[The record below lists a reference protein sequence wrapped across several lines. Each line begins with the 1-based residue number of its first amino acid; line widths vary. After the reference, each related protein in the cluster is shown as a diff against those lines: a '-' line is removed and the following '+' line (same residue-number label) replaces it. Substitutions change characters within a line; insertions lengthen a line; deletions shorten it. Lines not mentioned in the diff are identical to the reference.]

1 MTAAKFIFRSLWKVK
16 YYTLATFG
24 LFALSRVF
32 IYLDNYCIAALFGY
46 VGTHPEQAFSSAALS
61 WLAVYAALHF
71 GSNIADG
78 VRTFFEYRMDIRL
91 KKNLLVSLFRQ
102 THKHSPAYFAAE
114 MSGTV
119 SDKILSLENS
129 TRTIVWRLKGFLEG
143 VIIPY
148 AVAFPILFQ
157 INGSLALTLFVFCI
171 AVSIIDYAHCRKL
184 KPVSRNAAKLESAVS
199 GIMVDSIANARLVK
213 NCAAFPHER
222 TCLAKAVNKWVRS
235 CIQRGKEMGISH
247 SYNITIA
254 LALRLTSLSILIYY
268 WQIKDLNLTQTLI
281 ALTYINLLHTPCEMF
296 GDSSIQFQKD
306 LGAVED
312 ALNLL
317 YKPLEITDAPYA
329 RRLVLK
335 RFPAD
340 KSGSTAAPAA
350 NTLHPATGTAAPAVN
365 ISLPAT
371 GTTAPAVNISLP
383 ATGTA
388 VPTATPALRT
398 TPPSISF
405 QNVTFS
411 YTPDKP
417 LFSNLNLNIAA
428 GEKVGIVGL
437 SGAGKS
443 TLINLLLR
451 AYDLQNGK
459 ILIAEQDIAGITLF
473 SLHQNISLI
482 AQEPALFNRSILE
495 NIRFARP
502 KAADEEVRAAARL
515 ACIHDTIMRLPKGYG
530 SIVGDRG
537 VKLSGGER
545 QRIAIASAILKNAPL
560 LILDEATS
568 ALDSESEAA
577 IQQALQNIMQHKTVI
592 AIAHRLSTL
601 KNMDRIIVLDNGKII
616 EDGTPH
622 KLLKNK
628 SGLFCRLYNLQ
639 ISGTL
644 SV

>member
-143 VIIPY
+143 VIVPY

-157 INGSLALTLFVFCI
+157 INGSLTLTLFVFCI

-184 KPVSRNAAKLESAVS
+184 KPVSCDAARLESAVS

-222 TCLAKAVNKWVRS
+222 ACLAKAVNKWVRS
-235 CIQRGKEMGISH
+235 CIQRGKEMGISFC
-247 SYNITIA
+247 YNNTLLMA
-254 LALRLTSLSILIYY
+254 LHITSLSILIYY

-281 ALTYINLLHTPCEMF
+281 ALTYINLLKTPCSFF
-296 GDSSIQFQKD
+296 GEASIQFQKD

-340 KSGSTAAPAA
+340 KSGTAAPAA
-350 NTLHPATGTAAPAVN
+350 NVPLSASDATVPTANTPLSAP
-365 ISLPAT
+365 
-371 GTTAPAVNISLP
+371 GTTAPATNTPLSASDDAVP
-383 ATGTA
+383 ATT
-388 VPTATPALRT
+388 PTLRPM
-398 TPPSISF
+398 PPSISF
-405 QNVTFS
+405 QNAAFS

-428 GEKVGIVGL
+428 GEKIGIVGL

-443 TLINLLLR
+443 TLVNLLLR
-451 AYDLQNGK
+451 AYDLQSGK
-459 ILIAEQDIAGITLF
+459 ILIAGQDIAGVTLF

-482 AQEPALFNRSILE
+482 AQEPALFNRSISE

-502 KAADEEVRAAARL
+502 KATDEEVRAAARL
-515 ACIHDTIMRLPKGYG
+515 ACIHDTIMKLPQEYD
-530 SIVGDRG
+530 SIVGERG

-644 SV
+644 PV

>member
-1 MTAAKFIFRSLWKVK
+1 MTAAKFIFRNLWKIK
-16 YYTLATFG
+16 YYTLATYG
-24 LFALSRVF
+24 LFALSRVL

-46 VGTHPEQAFSSAALS
+46 IGTHPEQAFSSAALS

-129 TRTIVWRLKGFLEG
+129 TRDIVWSSKGFLEG
-143 VIIPY
+143 VIVPY

-157 INGSLALTLFVFCI
+157 INGGLALTLLVFCI

-184 KPVSRNAAKLESAVS
+184 KPVSRDAARLESAVS

-222 TCLAKAVNKWVRS
+222 VCLAKAVNKWVRS
-235 CIQRGKEMGISH
+235 CIQRGKEIGISH

-281 ALTYINLLHTPCEMF
+281 ALTYINLLHRPCEIF
-296 GDSSIQFQKD
+296 GDILIRFQKQ
-306 LGAVED
+306 LGDVED
-312 ALNLL
+312 ALSLL
-317 YKPLEITDAPYA
+317 YKPLEITDAPNA

-340 KSGSTAAPAA
+340 KSD
-350 NTLHPATGTAAPAVN
+350 TAAPAVN
-365 ISLPAT
+365 TPHPAT
-371 GTTAPAVNISLP
+371 DTS
-383 ATGTA
+383 
-388 VPTATPALRT
+388 VPTANTPLSAPDDAVPATTPTLRPM
-398 TPPSISF
+398 PPSISF
-405 QNVTFS
+405 QNAAFS

-428 GEKVGIVGL
+428 GEKIGIVGL

-443 TLINLLLR
+443 TLVNLLLR
-451 AYDLQNGK
+451 AYDLQSGK
-459 ILIAEQDIAGITLF
+459 ILIAGQDIAGVTLF

-502 KAADEEVRAAARL
+502 KATDEEVRAAARL
-515 ACIHDTIMRLPKGYG
+515 ACIHDTIMKLPQGYD
-530 SIVGDRG
+530 SIVGERG

-545 QRIAIASAILKNAPL
+545 QRIAIAAALLKNAPI

-568 ALDSESEAA
+568 ALDSESETA
-577 IQQALQNIMQHKTVI
+577 IQQALQNIMQRKTVI
-592 AIAHRLSTL
+592 AVAHRLSTL
-601 KNMDRIIVLDNGKII
+601 RRMDRIIVLDNGAVV
-616 EDGTPH
+616 EDGTPQ

-628 SGLFCRLYNLQ
+628 SGLFRRLYNLQ
-639 ISGTL
+639 TSGAF
-644 SV
+644 SA

>member
-1 MTAAKFIFRSLWKVK
+1 MTAAKFIFRSLWKIK
-16 YYTLATFG
+16 YYTLATYG
-24 LFALSRVF
+24 LFALSRVL

-46 VGTHPEQAFSSAALS
+46 IGTHPGQAFSSAALS

-129 TRTIVWRLKGFLEG
+129 THDIVWKFKGFLEG
-143 VIIPY
+143 VIVPY

-157 INGSLALTLFVFCI
+157 INGGLALTLLVFCI
-171 AVSIIDYAHCRKL
+171 AASIINYAHCRKL
-184 KPVSRNAAKLESAVS
+184 KPVSRDAARLESAVS

-213 NCAAFPHER
+213 NCAALPHER
-222 TCLAKAVNKWVRS
+222 VCLAKAVNKWVRS
-235 CIQRGKEMGISH
+235 CIQRGKEMGISN

-281 ALTYINLLHTPCEMF
+281 ALTYINLLHRPCEIF
-296 GDSSIQFQKD
+296 GDILIRFQKQ
-306 LGAVED
+306 LGDVED
-312 ALNLL
+312 ALSLL
-317 YKPLEITDAPYA
+317 YKPLEITDAPNA

-340 KSGSTAAPAA
+340 KSD
-350 NTLHPATGTAAPAVN
+350 TAAPAVN
-365 ISLPAT
+365 TPHPAT
-371 GTTAPAVNISLP
+371 DTS
-383 ATGTA
+383 
-388 VPTATPALRT
+388 VPTANTPLSAPDDAVPATTPTLRPM
-398 TPPSISF
+398 PPSISF
-405 QNVTFS
+405 QNAAFS

-428 GEKVGIVGL
+428 GEKIGIVGL

-443 TLINLLLR
+443 TLVNLLLR
-451 AYDLQNGK
+451 AYDLQSGK
-459 ILIAEQDIAGITLF
+459 ILIAGQDIAGVTLF

-502 KAADEEVRAAARL
+502 KATDEEVRAAARL
-515 ACIHDTIMRLPKGYG
+515 ACIHDTIMKLPQGYD
-530 SIVGDRG
+530 SIVGERG

-545 QRIAIASAILKNAPL
+545 QRIAIAAALLKNAPI

-568 ALDSESEAA
+568 ALDSESETA
-577 IQQALQNIMQHKTVI
+577 IQQALQNIMQRKTVI
-592 AIAHRLSTL
+592 AVAHRLSTL
-601 KNMDRIIVLDNGKII
+601 RRMDRIIVLDNGAVV
-616 EDGTPH
+616 EDGTPQ

-628 SGLFCRLYNLQ
+628 SGLFRRLYNLQ
-639 ISGTL
+639 TSGAF
-644 SV
+644 SA